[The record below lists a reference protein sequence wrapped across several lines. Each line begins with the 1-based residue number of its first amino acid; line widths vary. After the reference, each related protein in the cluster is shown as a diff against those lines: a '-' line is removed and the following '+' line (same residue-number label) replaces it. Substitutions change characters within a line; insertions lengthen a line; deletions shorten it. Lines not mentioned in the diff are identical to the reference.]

1 MLLSDISVRRPV
13 LATVMS
19 LLLLAFGALSFL
31 ELPVREY
38 PDITPPVIS
47 VDTSYAGASAEVIE
61 SRVTQMLEAEISGI
75 AGVKSMRSSSSDGRS
90 RISIEFDLDR
100 DIDDAAND
108 VRDRVARATRRLP
121 DDVEPPRVSK
131 QDSDA
136 RPVLFLSLSSESMSP
151 MDLSDYAER
160 YISDRF
166 AVISGV
172 SRVGISGSGR
182 PSMRIWLDRQALAA
196 RNLTVTDIESALRRE
211 NIELPA
217 GRLDSSQREFPVRV
231 DRNYRNAEDFRQL
244 VLGIGTDGHLIRL
257 GEVGKVEIASRDLR
271 SLYRANAQ
279 NTVGMGIVKESTA
292 NTVEVLTAVKA
303 EITRI
308 NQDLPPGMRLI
319 ASSDD
324 SLYIR
329 EAIAAVYRTIA
340 ITTVLV
346 GLVILLFLGTIRAT
360 LIPVVTIPVCLTAS
374 FIVLAAF
381 GYSVNLITLLA
392 LVLCIGLVVD
402 DAIVVLENIHRR
414 IELGD
419 SPLLAAVKGSRQVAF
434 AVIATTLVLVA
445 VFAPVMF
452 LKDNIG
458 MIFSEL
464 AVTISAA
471 VVFSSFLAL
480 SLTPVMCSRFLQP
493 REKETRAERMLE
505 KFFARVSGAYMRLLG
520 RVLQLRWL
528 VVVATAGIA
537 AGAFALFQALPQE
550 YAPQED
556 QGTFLARIQA
566 PEGTSYA
573 HMVEQ
578 VLKLEPPMQPL
589 IDAGIIQRAVVRVPG
604 WGSNTAN
611 AGIIYVTLSPWTD
624 REMTTEQVRRQLE
637 QSWREVPD
645 LRVFTFMRS
654 GVSRGGGGQPVQFV
668 LGGTSYSELA
678 EWRDIVIAA
687 AEDHPGL
694 VRVDSNLLDTQPQV
708 LVRINKDRAAALGV
722 SIQNIGRTLQA
733 MMSEQQVTTYVVGGE
748 EYDVIV
754 QAADGQRASP
764 EDLQNIYV
772 RSERSGELV
781 PIGNLTDLETLAGPG
796 TLNRYNRLRA
806 VTISAN
812 LAPGFSLGEALTF
825 LEGVV
830 REQLPASAQIGY
842 QGESLEYKEASGK
855 LYFLFGLAL
864 LVVFLV
870 MAAQF
875 ESFVHPLVIMMTVPL
890 AMAGGLI
897 GLSLTGKAVNIYS
910 QIGIVLLIGIAT
922 KNGILIVEF
931 INQVRNDGKA
941 FTTAILEGSRI
952 RFRPV
957 VMTAISTV
965 MGSIPLMLAAGAG
978 SEARTTLGVVIFF
991 GVSFATLLTLFVV
1004 PVFYSLLARR
1014 TTSQDAIARELHT
1027 LGVD

>member
-1 MLLSDISVRRPV
+1 MLLSDVSVRRPV
-13 LATVMS
+13 FATVLS
-19 LLLLAFGALSFL
+19 LLLLAFGVLSFF

-38 PDITPPVIS
+38 PDVTPPVIS
-47 VDTSYAGASAEVIE
+47 VDTSYSGASAEVIE

-75 AGVKSMRSSSSDGRS
+75 AGIKSVSSRSSDGRS
-90 RISIEFDLDR
+90 SINIEFDLDR

-108 VRDRVARATRRLP
+108 VRDRVSRAVRRLP
-121 DDVEPPRVSK
+121 DDVDPPRISK

-136 RPVLFLSLSSESMSP
+136 RPVLYLSLSSDSMSP
-151 MDLSDYAER
+151 MDLTDYAER

-196 RNLTVTDIESALRRE
+196 RNLTVMDIETALRRE

-217 GRLDSSQREFPVRV
+217 GRLDSAQREFPVRV
-231 DRNYRNAEDFRQL
+231 DRNYRSADDFRNL
-244 VLGIGTDGHLIRL
+244 VLGTGADGHLMRL
-257 GEVGKVEIASRDLR
+257 GEVGIVEIASRDLR

-303 EITRI
+303 EIARI
-308 NQDLPPGMRLI
+308 NEGLPPGMRLI

-324 SLYIR
+324 SVFIR
-329 EAIAAVYRTIA
+329 EAIGAVYKTIIA
-340 ITTVLV
+340 TTALV
-346 GLVILLFLGTIRAT
+346 GLVILFFLGTLRAT

-414 IELGD
+414 IEMGD
-419 SPLLAAVKGSRQVAF
+419 PPLLAAVTGTRQVAF

-445 VFAPVMF
+445 VFAPVIF

-458 MIFSEL
+458 LIFTEL

-480 SLTPVMCSRFLQP
+480 SLTPVMCSRLLHSYEQ
-493 REKETRAERMLE
+493 ETSTEHRLEQFFERL
-505 KFFARVSGAYMRLLG
+505 SNAYMELLA
-520 RVLQLRWL
+520 RVLQKRWL
-528 VVVATAGIA
+528 VVLATAGIGV
-537 AGAFALFQALPQE
+537 GAFFMFKSLPQE

-566 PEGTSYA
+566 PEGTSYP

-578 VLKLEPPMQPL
+578 VLKMEPPMQPF
-589 IDAGIIQRAVVRVPG
+589 IDSGVIQRAVLRVPG
-604 WGSNTAN
+604 WGSNAAN
-611 AGIIYVTLSPWTD
+611 GGIIYVTLTPWTE
-624 REMTTEQVRRQLE
+624 REVSTDEVRKELE
-637 QSWREVPD
+637 QAWQQIPG

-654 GVSRGGGGQPVQFV
+654 GISRGGGGQPVQFV
-668 LGGTSYSELA
+668 LGGTSYAELA
-678 EWRDIVIAA
+678 QWRDIVIAA
-687 AEDHPGL
+687 AEENPGL
-694 VRVDSNLLDTQPQV
+694 VRVDSNLQDTQPQL
-708 LVRINKDRAAALGV
+708 LVRIDKDRAASLGV
-722 SIQNIGRTLQA
+722 SIQNVGRTLQA

-754 QAADGQRASP
+754 QAAEDQRATP

-772 RSERSGELV
+772 RSEGSGQLV
-781 PIGNLTDLETLAGPG
+781 PLGNLTQLETVAGPG
-796 TLNRYNRLRA
+796 TLYRYNRLRS

-812 LAPGFSLGEALTF
+812 LAPGYSLGEALDF
-825 LEGVV
+825 LETVV
-830 REQLPASAQIGY
+830 RTELPATAQISY
-842 QGESLEYKEASGK
+842 QGESLEYKESSGK

-890 AMAGGLI
+890 AMAGGLV
-897 GLSLTGKAVNIYS
+897 GLGLTGKAINIYS
-910 QIGIVLLIGIAT
+910 QIGIVMLIGIAT

-931 INQVRNDGKA
+931 INQVRDQGKEFSA
-941 FTTAILEGSRI
+941 AILEGARI

-957 VMTAISTV
+957 IMTAISTV
-965 MGSIPLMLAAGAG
+965 MGSLPLVLATGAG
-978 SEARTTLGVVIFF
+978 SESRTTLGVVIFF
-991 GVSFATLLTLFVV
+991 GVSFASLLTLFVV

-1014 TTSQDAIARELHT
+1014 TTSPDATARKLAAMT
-1027 LGVD
+1027 AD